1 MTHIH
6 MVSFLPTHLTIGRIS
21 ARWFFVFFGLFAVL
35 ISPAFGFDRYT
46 AHGGPV
52 RGLALS
58 PDGSTLVTA
67 SFDYSA
73 VVWGTQAFEEQAT
86 LLGHEAA
93 VNTAAFSADGSLL
106 ATAGDDGSVLLW
118 TKEQIGNDSA
128 EPVVL
133 QGHKGKV
140 VDLAFASDGTMLA
153 SASWDGS
160 IGIWPL
166 AGTGLDESQ
175 SARFITGHEGPVNAV
190 QFSDNNEY
198 LYSAGYDGQIR
209 YWRLQNDEYLRSPV
223 RNGWG
228 VSVFMVDEKADLVA
242 YGGSDGQ
249 MVIQRLSDDKI
260 HLKLGEERVPVLS
273 LFYDDK
279 DGLIGFGNADG
290 RVVLIDTTDWSVV
303 RDFNAANGPIWS
315 LVIMPGAESIIV
327 AGLDDYI
334 TKWPIYEFPPE
345 FLERPGPARRFHPTK
360 DIGNGERQFARKC
373 SVCHTLQVDGR
384 RRAGPTL
391 FGVFGRQAGTL
402 KGYPYSD
409 ALINSTIVWN
419 EVTIDRLFKDGPDV
433 VTPGTKMP
441 IQRMKNAQD
450 RQDLVRFLQSAT
462 KTP

>member
-1 MTHIH
+1 MFT
-6 MVSFLPTHLTIGRIS
+6 VGLLEKNAGLLLAWRFLLLI
-21 ARWFFVFFGLFAVL
+21 GLFL
-35 ISPAFGFDRYT
+35 GCIILPAHGFERYT
-46 AHGGPV
+46 AHGRPV

-58 PDGSTLVTA
+58 PDGKMLVTA

-73 VVWGTQAFEEQAT
+73 VVWKAKGLEEHMT

-93 VNTAAFSADGSLL
+93 VNTAEFSPNGKVL
-106 ATAGDDGSVLLW
+106 ATAGDDGVILLW
-118 TKEQIGNDSA
+118 TAAQLGQETPQ
-128 EPVVL
+128 PVIL
-133 QGHKGKV
+133 RGHKGKI
-140 VDLAFASDGTMLA
+140 VDLAFSHDGKTLA

-166 AGTGLDESQ
+166 ADAAGDVSYP
-175 SARFITGHEGPVNAV
+175 SRFIKGHEGPVNAV
-190 QFSDNNEY
+190 QFSDDDAF
-198 LYSAGYDGQIR
+198 LYSAGQDGQVR
-209 YWRLQNDEYLRSPV
+209 YWRLATDEYLKSPV

-228 VSVFMVDEKADLVA
+228 VSVFIIDEKADLVA

-249 MVIQRLSDDKI
+249 MVIQRLSDEKT

-273 LFYDDK
+273 LFYDAK
-279 DGLIGFGNADG
+279 DGLIGFGNAEG
-290 RVVLIDTTDWSVV
+290 RVILIDTTDWSVV

-327 AGLDDYI
+327 AGLDDFI

-360 DIGNGERQFARKC
+360 DTSNGELQFARKC
-373 SVCHTLQVDGR
+373 SVCHTLQADGK

-402 KGYPYSD
+402 AGYPYSD
-409 ALINSTIVWN
+409 ALVQSTIVWD
-419 EVTIDRLFKDGPDV
+419 ETTINRLFKEGPDV

-441 IQRMKNAQD
+441 IQRMKSD
-450 RQDLVRFLQSAT
+450 RDLRDLVAFLQSAT

>member
-1 MTHIH
+1 
-6 MVSFLPTHLTIGRIS
+6 
-21 ARWFFVFFGLFAVL
+21 A
-35 ISPAFGFDRYT
+35 
-46 AHGGPV
+46 
-52 RGLALS
+52 
-58 PDGSTLVTA
+58 
-67 SFDYSA
+67 
-73 VVWGTQAFEEQAT
+73 
-86 LLGHEAA
+86 
-93 VNTAAFSADGSLL
+93 LL
-106 ATAGDDGSVLLW
+106 ATAGDDGTVLLW
-118 TKEQIGNDSA
+118 AKEQIGKDGA
-128 EPVVL
+128 EPIVL
-133 QGHKGKV
+133 QGHKGKI
-140 VDLAFASDGTMLA
+140 VDLAFSRDGTMLA

-166 AGTGLDESQ
+166 SGTDLDKSQ
-175 SARFITGHEGPVNAV
+175 SARFITGHDGPVNAV
-190 QFSDNNEY
+190 QFSDNDEY

-228 VSVFMVDEKADLVA
+228 ISVFMVDEKADLVA

-249 MVIQRLSDDKI
+249 MVIQRLSDEKT

-279 DGLIGFGNADG
+279 NSLIGFGNADG
-290 RVVLIDTTDWSVV
+290 RVVLVDTTDWSVV

-345 FLERPGPARRFHPTK
+345 FLERPGPARRFHPSK
-360 DIGNGERQFARKC
+360 DISNGERQFARKC

-402 KGYPYSD
+402 EGYPYSE
-409 ALINSTIVWN
+409 ALLKSNIIWDEAS
-419 EVTIDRLFKDGPDV
+419 IDRLFKDGPDV

>member
-1 MTHIH
+1 MIH
-6 MVSFLPTHLTIGRIS
+6 NPMVSFPPTHLTIGRIS
-21 ARWFFVFFGLFAVL
+21 TQWFFVFFGLFAVL

-67 SFDYSA
+67 SFDYSS
-73 VVWGTQAFEEQAT
+73 VVWRTKNLEEQAT

-93 VNTAAFSADGSLL
+93 VNTAAFSANGALL
-106 ATAGDDGSVLLW
+106 ATAGDDGTVLLW
-118 TKEQIGNDSA
+118 AKEQIGKDGA
-128 EPVVL
+128 EPIVL
-133 QGHKGKV
+133 QGHKGKI
-140 VDLAFASDGTMLA
+140 VDLAFSRDGTMLA

-166 AGTGLDESQ
+166 SGTDLDKSQ
-175 SARFITGHEGPVNAV
+175 SARFITGHDGPVNAV
-190 QFSDNNEY
+190 QFSDNDDY

-228 VSVFMVDEKADLVA
+228 ISVFMVDEKADLVA

-249 MVIQRLSDDKI
+249 MVIQRLSDEKT

-279 DGLIGFGNADG
+279 NSLIGFGNADG
-290 RVVLIDTTDWSVV
+290 RVVLVDTTDWSVV

-345 FLERPGPARRFHPTK
+345 FLERPGPARRFHPAK
-360 DIGNGERQFARKC
+360 DISNGERQFARKC

-402 KGYPYSD
+402 EGYPYSE
-409 ALINSTIVWN
+409 ALLKSDIIWD
-419 EVTIDRLFKDGPDV
+419 EATIDRLFKDGPDV

>member
-1 MTHIH
+1 
-6 MVSFLPTHLTIGRIS
+6 MVEFLPKYINIGRTS
-21 ARWFFVFFGLFAVL
+21 AWRFFLFFVLCGLFV
-35 ISPAFGFDRYT
+35 SPSYGFDRYT

-73 VVWGTQAFEEQAT
+73 VVWGAKSLEEQAT

-106 ATAGDDGSVLLW
+106 ATAGDDGAVFLW
-118 TKEQIGNDSA
+118 TKEQIGQDNA

-140 VDLAFASDGTMLA
+140 VDLAFSGDGKMLA

-166 AGTGLDESQ
+166 AKVAPDKSQ
-175 SARFITGHEGPVNAV
+175 PARFITGHDGPVNAV
-190 QFSDNNEY
+190 QFSDDNQY
-198 LYSAGYDGQIR
+198 LYSAGYDGQVR

-228 VSVFMVDEKADLVA
+228 VSVFMVDEKADLIA
-242 YGGSDGQ
+242 FGGSDGQ
-249 MVIQRLSDDKI
+249 MVVQRLSDEKTY
-260 HLKLGEERVPVLS
+260 LRLGDERVPVLS
-273 LFYDDK
+273 LFYDAK
-279 DGLIGFGNADG
+279 DGLIGFGNAKG
-290 RVVLIDTTDWSVV
+290 RVVLVDTSDWSVV

-327 AGLDDYI
+327 AGLDDFI
-334 TKWPIYEFPPE
+334 TRWPIYEFPPE
-345 FLERPGPARRFHPTK
+345 FLESPGPARRFHPTK

-402 KGYPYSD
+402 EGYPYSE
-409 ALINSTIVWN
+409 ALLKSNIIWD
-419 EVTIDRLFKDGPDV
+419 EATIDRLFKDGPDV

>member
-1 MTHIH
+1 M
-6 MVSFLPTHLTIGRIS
+6 
-21 ARWFFVFFGLFAVL
+21 ARNRLKNRNAGLFRAWRFLCL
-35 ISPAFGFDRYT
+35 IFGFCWLITAPSFGFDRYT

-73 VVWGTQAFEEQAT
+73 VVWGAKALEEQTT

-106 ATAGDDGSVLLW
+106 ATAGDDGAVLLW
-118 TKEQIGNDSA
+118 TKEQIGQDSA

-140 VDLAFASDGTMLA
+140 VGLAFSSDGKMLA

-166 AGTGLDESQ
+166 AGTAPDKSQ
-175 SARFITGHEGPVNAV
+175 PARFITGHDGPVNAV
-190 QFSDNNEY
+190 QFSDDNDY
-198 LYSAGYDGQIR
+198 LYSAGYDGQVR

-228 VSVFMVDEKADLVA
+228 VSVFMVDEKADLIA
-242 YGGSDGQ
+242 FGGSDGQ
-249 MVIQRLSDDKI
+249 MVVQRLSDEKTY
-260 HLKLGEERVPVLS
+260 LRLGDERVPVLS
-273 LFYDDK
+273 LFYDAK
-279 DGLIGFGNADG
+279 DGLIGFGNAKG
-290 RVVLIDTTDWSVV
+290 RVVLVDTLDWSVV

-327 AGLDDYI
+327 AGLDDFI
-334 TKWPIYEFPPE
+334 TRWPIYEFPPE
-345 FLERPGPARRFHPTK
+345 FLESPGPARRFHPTK

-402 KGYPYSD
+402 EGYPYSD
-409 ALINSTIVWN
+409 ALLKSTIIWD
-419 EVTIDRLFKDGPDV
+419 EATIDRLFKDGPDV

>member
-1 MTHIH
+1 M
-6 MVSFLPTHLTIGRIS
+6 
-21 ARWFFVFFGLFAVL
+21 
-35 ISPAFGFDRYT
+35 
-46 AHGGPV
+46 
-52 RGLALS
+52 
-58 PDGSTLVTA
+58 
-67 SFDYSA
+67 
-73 VVWGTQAFEEQAT
+73 
-86 LLGHEAA
+86 
-93 VNTAAFSADGSLL
+93 
-106 ATAGDDGSVLLW
+106 
-118 TKEQIGNDSA
+118 
-128 EPVVL
+128 
-133 QGHKGKV
+133 
-140 VDLAFASDGTMLA
+140 
-153 SASWDGS
+153 
-160 IGIWPL
+160 
-166 AGTGLDESQ
+166 
-175 SARFITGHEGPVNAV
+175 
-190 QFSDNNEY
+190 
-198 LYSAGYDGQIR
+198 
-209 YWRLQNDEYLRSPV
+209 
-223 RNGWG
+223 
-228 VSVFMVDEKADLVA
+228 FMVDEKSDLIA
-242 YGGSDGQ
+242 FGGSDGQ
-249 MVIQRLSDDKI
+249 MVIQRLSDEKI
-260 HLKLGEERVPVLS
+260 HLRLGEERVPVLS

-402 KGYPYSD
+402 EGYPYSD
-409 ALINSTIVWN
+409 ALIESTIVWN
-419 EVTIDRLFKDGPDV
+419 EATIDRLFKDGPDV